1 MKRSSWVVLAIAV
14 LGFSI
19 AAATAGEYGCKGT
32 TQECLDK
39 MATQLQKTGWV
50 GINLEHNDHEQMVVT
65 KVVPDSPAKAAG
77 FREGDILLALNGI
90 RFAEENHKAMQKD
103 KESQHPGVKVT
114 YTVERNG
121 KERDLTPTLAKV
133 PQDVL
138 AQWIGG
144 HMLEHAEV
152 EVAQNN

>member
-1 MKRSSWVVLAIAV
+1 MKRTSWIVLAIAV

-19 AAATAGEYGCKGT
+19 AAVSAGDYGCKGT

-39 MATQLQKTGWV
+39 MAANLQKTGWLGV
-50 GINLEHNDHEQMVVT
+50 NLEHNDHEMLVIT
-65 KVVPDSPAKAAG
+65 KVVADSPAKTAG
-77 FREGDILLALNGI
+77 FKAGDILIAMNGI
-90 RFAEENHKAMQKD
+90 EYGEENQEAMQKD
-103 KESQHPGVKVT
+103 KMSQHPGSKVT

-121 KERDLTPTLAKV
+121 KQRTLTAKLAKV

-152 EVAQNN
+152 DIAQN